1 MRIHHLSCGSLCPHG
16 GRLLGGQGGLLSTA
30 EIVCHCLA
38 IESDDGIVL
47 VDTGFGMDDAREPR
61 QLGPVFG
68 LMNAEPKAETTALRQ
83 LEALGFAA
91 TDVRQ
96 IVTTHLDPDH
106 SGGLPDFPEAEVHV
120 LSTEL
125 DAALHPRL
133 RDRPRYVRAHWKH
146 GPRWVRHEA
155 GGDEW
160 FGFQSVRILPGAGE
174 VLLVPLSGHSLG
186 HTGVAIRTGEGWLLH
201 CGDAYFNHGE
211 VETPRSCPPGLRL
224 FQNLNAA
231 DNRAR
236 KANQERL
243 RELAARHGHEI
254 AFLCSH
260 DPHELER
267 EQGREK
273 VAVSGPAGA

>member
-16 GRLLGGQGGLLSTA
+16 GRLLGGEGGLLSTA
-30 EIVCHCLA
+30 EVVCHCLA
-38 IESDDGIVL
+38 IESGDGLVL
-47 VDTGFGMDDAREPR
+47 VDTGFGMEDARNPR

-68 LMNAEPKAETTALRQ
+68 LMNAKPRSETTALKQ
-83 LEALGFAA
+83 LEGLGFAA
-91 TDVRQ
+91 ADVRH

-106 SGGLPDFPEAEVHV
+106 SGGLPDFPAAEVHV

-125 DAALHPRL
+125 DAALNPRL
-133 RDRPRYVRAHWKH
+133 RDRPRYVGAHWGH
-146 GPRWVRHEA
+146 SPRWVRHDA

-160 FGFQSVRILPGAGE
+160 FGFESVRILPAAGAE
-174 VLLVPLSGHSLG
+174 IALVPLHGHSLG

-211 VETPRSCPPGLRL
+211 VQTPPTCPPGLRF

-231 DNRAR
+231 DNKAR
-236 KANQERL
+236 KGNQERL
-243 RELAARHGHEI
+243 RELAGRHGGEI
-254 AFLCSH
+254 VFLCSH

-267 EQGREK
+267 ERGRTNAALAAE
-273 VAVSGPAGA
+273 